1 MAVNS
6 SRAGNCNF
14 CAVLLRVEPHMH
26 AHTHEHT
33 HAGLLTPGK
42 EEEERI
48 TVGNVMC
55 PWHTQDSARPM
66 CPMEYIACFKE
77 RRVGGN
83 PETPRIESWGKE
95 MVACS
100 GDGEGGGF

>member
-14 CAVLLRVEPHMH
+14 CAVPLRVEPHMH

-42 EEEERI
+42 EEEEEERI

-66 CPMEYIACFKE
+66 CPMEYRACFKE

-83 PETPRIESWGKE
+83 PGSNHGVKKWWLVRGMGK
-95 MVACS
+95 
-100 GDGEGGGF
+100 GGGGF